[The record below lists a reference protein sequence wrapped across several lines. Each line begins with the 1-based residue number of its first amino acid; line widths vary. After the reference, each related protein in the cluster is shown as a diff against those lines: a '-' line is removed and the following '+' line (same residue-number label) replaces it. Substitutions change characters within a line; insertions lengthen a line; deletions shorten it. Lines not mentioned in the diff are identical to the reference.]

1 MTAKLASVLAAAPQ
15 PPPMMIGPR
24 ADAIGRNQAT
34 LARVLAQ
41 RERPRHPLEVVA
53 GLANVLGQTL
63 KDRQL
68 KKKAADAA
76 RQKNMDLA
84 QAIDTFGTDQEAYE
98 PGDGVYFDPS
108 ASQQTPTPA
117 TKAFS
122 PEAFWSAVQQNP
134 SVRGDPRFMALV
146 HAMTALRPTPPPA
159 LGDGLTL
166 GPEGPGGALRQV
178 R

>member
-15 PPPMMIGPR
+15 PPAMMIGPR
-24 ADAIGRNQAT
+24 ADAIGRNQAM

-53 GLANVLGQTL
+53 GLANVLGRTL
-63 KDRQL
+63 KDRRL
-68 KKKAADAA
+68 KKEKADTA

-98 PGDGVYFDPS
+98 PGDGAFFDPS
-108 ASQQTPTPA
+108 ASQQASTPA
-117 TKAFS
+117 TKAGS
-122 PEAFWSAVQQNP
+122 PEAFWSAVRQNP
-134 SVRGDPRFMALV
+134 AVLGDDRFAALV

-159 LGDGLTL
+159 LGNGLTL
-166 GPEGPGGALRQV
+166 GPEGPGGALQQV